1 MKKDKTKKGVSK
13 GRKKRKSQ
21 FMRSTVLLVIAL
33 AAIVWF
39 SLPYLQHQTKEQS
52 NRKTEIPFKKE
63 GQLSFIDRQNEEPI
77 TKIDIEIAETD
88 YETTLGLMYRHKMDD
103 DQGMLFV
110 FEQEEFK
117 SFWMKETY
125 ITLDIVYVNSAF
137 EIVKIHKH
145 AQPLSE
151 ESLPSIKKAKYV
163 VEVVGGFCD
172 KHNVKEGDFIAYERE

>member
-1 MKKDKTKKGVSK
+1 MKIKKTKKEVSK

-21 FMRSTVLLVIAL
+21 FMRSIVLLVIAL

-63 GQLSFIDRQNEEPI
+63 GQLFFIDQQNEETI
-77 TKIDIEIAETD
+77 IKIDIEIAESD

-103 DQGMLFV
+103 NQGMLFV
-110 FEQEEFK
+110 FDQEEFK

-125 ITLDIVYVNSAF
+125 ITLDIMYVNSAF
-137 EIVKIHKH
+137 EIVKIHQY

-163 VEVVGGFCD
+163 VEVNGGFCE
-172 KHNVKEGDFIAYERE
+172 KHNVKEGDLIKYERE